1 MNGTD
6 SMKTSHLGIYV
17 LCCLISNFEAFGLLN
32 SEVFEA
38 LLLIKKLI
46 IKNWVYIVGTDL

>member
-6 SMKTSHLGIYV
+6 SMKTSHLSIYV
-17 LCCLISNFEAFGLLN
+17 LCCLISNFEDFGLLN

-46 IKNWVYIVGTDL
+46 IKKLGVYSGY